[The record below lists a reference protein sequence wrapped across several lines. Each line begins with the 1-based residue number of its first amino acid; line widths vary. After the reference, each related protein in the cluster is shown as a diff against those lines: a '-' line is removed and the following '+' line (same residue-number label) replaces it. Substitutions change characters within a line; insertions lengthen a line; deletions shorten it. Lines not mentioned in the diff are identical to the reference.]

1 MTFEAY
7 LKTQK
12 NTSNNLIDEAIH
24 YALSAGGK
32 RIRPKLFFSVL
43 ESYGIAIEPY
53 YPVALA
59 IEKVHT
65 YSLVHDDLPAMDDD
79 DVRRN
84 QPTVHKQYNEWVAIL
99 TGDAL
104 LTDAFFDLAQCDALS
119 AQQSKDLVRI
129 LALKAGSKGMVY
141 GQTLDMESENQTITF
156 DVLEQIH
163 THKTAHLIQASLM
176 MGAIV
181 AKPEDVY
188 LWEQIGYHLGILFQ
202 IQDDILEQ
210 TSDAATLGKSKTDD
224 RKKKQTYVSFLGL
237 EKAHEALKEH
247 QEKVLMLRS
256 KMILKDQ
263 AFDTLFKTILNR
275 TH

>member
-1 MTFEAY
+1 MTFENHLRAK
-7 LKTQK
+7 KT
-12 NTSNNLIDEAIH
+12 TSTSLIDEAIY

-43 ESYGIAIEPY
+43 ESYGLTLEPY
-53 YPVALA
+53 YPIALA

-104 LTDAFFDLAQCDALS
+104 LTDAFFDLTQCDVLS
-119 AQQSKDLVRI
+119 AQQSKDLVRL
-129 LALKAGSKGMVY
+129 LALKAGSRGMVY

-176 MGAIV
+176 MGAIIANPKEV
-181 AKPEDVY
+181 N

-202 IQDDILEQ
+202 IQDDVLEH
-210 TSDAATLGKSKTDD
+210 TSDAATIGKSKTDD

-237 EKAHEALKEH
+237 EEAHKALKDH
-247 QEKVLMLRS
+247 QQKVLELRS
-256 KMILKDQ
+256 KMTLKAP